1 VAAPAVLYVVHGARR
16 VPLPANRIDAE
27 GAFVKSSLLFEKGEE
42 LDFEVELP
50 GRTVRGTA
58 AVKGLL
64 TGGAVRGMILEF
76 VRLDDE
82 ARRALAAAAAA
93 EEG

>member
-1 VAAPAVLYVVHGARR
+1 MPLPSVVYVVHGRRR
-16 VPLPANRIDAE
+16 VPLPASRIDAV
-27 GAFVKSSLLFEKGEE
+27 GAFVKTSLLLEKGEHIA
-42 LDFEVELP
+42 FEVELD
-50 GRTVRGTA
+50 GRMVCGTA

-76 VRLDDE
+76 VELDEE

-93 EEG
+93 E